1 MAGWIGGCVG
11 KTGGRNIARKTGG
24 LALLCFAFLA
34 PIANAD
40 GVGSR
45 LLATGGVPQVE
56 GTAGG
61 GLVPWAVLAGYGQD
75 KEWGGEFSLMHARTD
90 DVDLTVAAGSVA
102 FNNRVEVSAAAQ
114 LLDIDALADDLGLPD
129 DELSQLVLGAKVRVA
144 GDLVYGKMP
153 QISAGVQYKRNMD
166 FDVPSLAGAQD
177 DDGFD
182 FYVSA
187 TKLWLGA
194 LHGYPLLTNVTVRA
208 SKANQLGLL
217 GFGGDQGDE
226 WEPLFEGSIGVLLR
240 RDLLLGYEYRQKPDN
255 LSFAEEDDWQDVFL
269 AWFPNKHFSVVGAW
283 ADLGSIG
290 GMGDQEGFYVSL
302 ETSF

>member
-1 MAGWIGGCVG
+1 MWRVA
-11 KTGGRNIARKTGG
+11 RNRCMS
-24 LALLCFAFLA
+24 LALACLAFAPFA
-34 PIANAD
+34 ADAD
-40 GVGSR
+40 GIGSR
-45 LLATGGVPQVE
+45 VLATGGVPQVE

-61 GLVPWAVLAGYGQD
+61 GLVPWAVLAGYGQN

-90 DVDLTVAAGSVA
+90 DFDMTVAAGSVA
-102 FNNRVEVSAAAQ
+102 FNNRVELSAAGQ
-114 LLDIDALADDLGLPD
+114 LLDIDALSDDLGLPD
-129 DELSQLVLGAKVRVA
+129 DQLSQLILGTKVRLA
-144 GDLVYGKMP
+144 GDLIYSKLP
-153 QISAGVQYKRNMD
+153 QISAGVQYKRNLD
-166 FDVPSLAGAQD
+166 FDVPALAGARD

-217 GFGGDQGDE
+217 GFGGDQGDD

-240 RDLLLGYEYRQKPDN
+240 RDLVLGYEYRQKPDN
-255 LSFAEEDDWQDVFL
+255 LGFADEDDWQDVFL
-269 AWFPNKHFSVVGAW
+269 AWFPNRHFSVVGAW

-290 GMGDQEGFYVSL
+290 GMSDQKGFYVSL
-302 ETSF
+302 ESSF

>member
-1 MAGWIGGCVG
+1 M
-11 KTGGRNIARKTGG
+11 
-24 LALLCFAFLA
+24 F
-34 PIANAD
+34 AD
-40 GVGSR
+40 GIGSR
-45 LLATGGVPQVE
+45 LLATGGVPQLE

-61 GLVPWAVLAGYGQD
+61 GLVPWAVLTGYGQD

-90 DVDLTVAAGSVA
+90 DFDMTVAAGSVA
-102 FNNRVEVSAAAQ
+102 FNNRVELSAAAQ
-114 LLDIDALADDLGLPD
+114 LLDIDTLADAAGLPD
-129 DELSQLVLGAKVRVA
+129 NTLSQLVLGAKVRLT
-144 GDLVYGKMP
+144 GDLIYGKLP
-153 QISAGVQYKRNMD
+153 QISAGVQYKRNLD
-166 FDVPSLAGAQD
+166 FDVPALAGARD

-182 FYVSA
+182 FYASA

-208 SKANQLGLL
+208 SRANQLGLL
-217 GFGGDQGDE
+217 GFGGDQGDA

-255 LSFAEEDDWQDVFL
+255 LSFADEDDWQDVFL
-269 AWFPNKHFSVVGAW
+269 AWFPNKRFSIVGAW

-290 GMGDQEGFYVSL
+290 GMSDQKGFYVSV

>member
-1 MAGWIGGCVG
+1 MAA
-11 KTGGRNIARKTGG
+11 KGRSTWF
-24 LALLCFAFLA
+24 ALLCFALLPVSA
-34 PIANAD
+34 TAD

-45 LLATGGVPQVE
+45 LLATGGVAQVE

-75 KEWGGEFSLMHARTD
+75 KEWGGEFALMHARTD
-90 DVDLTVAAGSVA
+90 DFDLTVAAGSVA
-102 FNNRVEVSAAAQ
+102 FNNRVELSAAAQ
-114 LLDIDALADDLGLPD
+114 LLDIEDLADDLGLPD
-129 DELSQLVLGAKVRVA
+129 DNLTQLVLGAKVRLA
-144 GDLVYGKMP
+144 GDLIYGKLP
-153 QISAGVQYKRNMD
+153 QISAGVQYKRNTD
-166 FDVPSLAGAQD
+166 FDVPAHAGALD

-187 TKLWLGA
+187 TKLWPGA

-217 GFGGDQGDE
+217 GFGGDQGDD

-255 LSFAEEDDWQDVFL
+255 LSFAEEEDWQDVFL
-269 AWFPNKHFSVVGAW
+269 AWFPNKHFSIVGAW
-283 ADLGSIG
+283 ADFGGIG
-290 GMGDQEGFYVSL
+290 GKSDQEGFYVSV
-302 ETSF
+302 ESSF